1 MRGFMKQCRIYAISL
16 FVALLFATAI
26 APPSPAQVTVNSG
39 QLSVTGDVQKSLSLS
54 LDDLRHQP
62 RTSVTVPNDHQAGAQ
77 DVYEGVSL
85 AALLKQAGV
94 PQGSQI
100 RGAVLATYLVAEG
113 ADGYRVIFSIAE
125 VDSDFQDSGIIV
137 ADTMNGAPLA
147 DKSGPLKLVVPHDKR
162 PARSVRMLQSIKVV
176 SVPK

>member
-1 MRGFMKQCRIYAISL
+1 MKQCRIYAISL
-16 FVALLFATAI
+16 FATLLFATAI
-26 APPSPAQVTVNSG
+26 APPSPAQVTATSG

-62 RTSVTVPNDHQAGAQ
+62 RTSVTVPNDHQAGTQ

-100 RGAVLATYLVAEG
+100 RGAVLATYLIAEG

-137 ADTMNGAPLA
+137 ADTINGAPLA

>member
-1 MRGFMKQCRIYAISL
+1 MRDFMEQCRIYAISL
-16 FVALLFATAI
+16 FAALLFATAI
-26 APPSPAQVTVNSG
+26 APPSPAQVAATPG

-62 RTSVTVPNDHQAGAQ
+62 RTSVTVPNDHQAGRQ

-85 AALLKQAGV
+85 AALLKLAGV

-137 ADTMNGAPLA
+137 ADTMNGSPLA

-162 PARSVRMLQSIKVV
+162 PARAVRMLQSIKVV